1 VLAFI
6 LFLVQGEF
14 SGENDVLAG
23 LPKFVFIV
31 EQYCSTAV
39 VLMQY
44 FSVQFLLVFCVRKK
58 KLVGVFCDR
67 EVV

>member
-1 VLAFI
+1 
-6 LFLVQGEF
+6 VQGEF

-31 EQYCSTAV
+31 EQYCLTAV
-39 VLMQY
+39 VLMLY

-58 KLVGVFCDR
+58 VVGVFCDR
-67 EVV
+67 EVVSS